1 MRNWVRPVVTALV
14 VLAVIGP
21 LVWVAM
27 NSVKTNT
34 ELFATPW
41 SLPTTLE
48 FKNFAR
54 GWEEIG
60 ARSFLNSLIATVATL
75 AFLLPIGAMAAYVFA
90 KFPFPGRGTL
100 YALFLGGMMFPN
112 FLVAIPLV
120 LLYRDLG
127 LLNTMHGLV
136 LAYVAYS
143 LSFTIFVLTGFF
155 QAIPDELREAAEMDG
170 GSPSRTFWTVMFP
183 LVKPGLVVVGIFNA
197 IGLWNEYP
205 LAMVLLSKENQTL
218 PLGIAGMAM
227 AQNYRADWT
236 GLFAATLL
244 AMVPVL
250 IVYLK
255 FREQLQEAMVAGA
268 VKG

>member
-1 MRNWVRPVVTALV
+1 MKILRGAIIALM
-14 VLAVIGP
+14 VLAIVGP

-34 ELFATPW
+34 ELFGSPW
-41 SLPTTLE
+41 SPPKVLAWD
-48 FKNFAR
+48 NFSR
-54 GWEEIG
+54 GWNEIG
-60 ARSFLNSLIATVATL
+60 ARSFVNSLIATVATL
-75 AFLLPIGAMAAYVFA
+75 VFLLPIGAMAAYIFA
-90 KFPFPGRGTL
+90 KFPFPGRGTV

-155 QAIPDELREAAEMDG
+155 QAIPEELREAAEIDG

-183 LVKPGLVVVGIFNA
+183 LVRPGLVVVGIFNA

-205 LAMVLLSKENQTL
+205 LAMVLLSGENSTL
-218 PLGIAGMAM
+218 PLGIASMAM

-236 GLFAATLL
+236 GLFAATLI